1 MSGKITARRLAA
13 AGVSAAVL
21 GVAACGSATGGSTGP
36 PAGAGT
42 GTGHPQATAAAPSAG
57 TPLCAGT
64 ARVDRVVMRL
74 TAARSA
80 EILPRAMTITAPPR
94 AAALAAALC
103 ALPRMP
109 GGMRCPAALGGALRL
124 EFTAGGRSYRPV
136 LIRDS
141 GCASVTGVGPVRQW
155 AWSSRPGRLLS
166 EAAGGYGRLVAG
178 TPSEQ
183 RAHAL
188 SWRRAAVLSEARTA
202 TGTSLPPR
210 SVPLTD
216 G

>member
-1 MSGKITARRLAA
+1 MYGKITTRRLAVL
-13 AGVSAAVL
+13 GVSAAVL

-36 PAGAGT
+36 RT
-42 GTGHPQATAAAPSAG
+42 GTGHPQATATAPSAG
-57 TPLCAGT
+57 APLCAV
-64 ARVDRVVMRL
+64 AAQVDQVVMRL
-74 TAARSA
+74 TDPQSA
-80 EILPRAMTITAPPR
+80 GILPRAVTITAPPR

-124 EFTAGGRSYRPV
+124 EFTAGGRSYQPV

-166 EAAGGYGRLVAG
+166 EAAGSYGRLLAG
-178 TPSEQ
+178 THP
-183 RAHAL
+183 
-188 SWRRAAVLSEARTA
+188 
-202 TGTSLPPR
+202 G
-210 SVPLTD
+210 SVPTP
-216 G
+216 

>member
-1 MSGKITARRLAA
+1 
-13 AGVSAAVL
+13 
-21 GVAACGSATGGSTGP
+21 
-36 PAGAGT
+36 
-42 GTGHPQATAAAPSAG
+42 
-57 TPLCAGT
+57 
-64 ARVDRVVMRL
+64 MRL
-74 TAARSA
+74 TSARSR
-80 EILPRAMTITAPPR
+80 EILPRSVTITAAPR

-124 EFTAGGRSYRPV
+124 EFTAGDYSYQQV

-178 TPSEQ
+178 THPS
-183 RAHAL
+183 
-188 SWRRAAVLSEARTA
+188 
-202 TGTSLPPR
+202 
-210 SVPLTD
+210 SVPTP
-216 G
+216 

>member
-1 MSGKITARRLAA
+1 MHRQITTRRLAR
-13 AGVSAAVL
+13 AGTSLAVL
-21 GVAACGSATGGSTGP
+21 AVAACGSAANG
-36 PAGAGT
+36 GAG
-42 GTGHPQATAAAPSAG
+42 PAASTPARV
-57 TPLCAGT
+57 PLCAGT
-64 ARVDRVVMRL
+64 PKVDQVVMRL
-74 TAARSA
+74 TSARSR
-80 EILPRAMTITAPPR
+80 EILPRSVTITAAPR

-124 EFTAGGRSYRPV
+124 EFTAGDYSYQQV

-178 TPSEQ
+178 THPS
-183 RAHAL
+183 
-188 SWRRAAVLSEARTA
+188 
-202 TGTSLPPR
+202 
-210 SVPLTD
+210 SVPTP
-216 G
+216 

>member
-1 MSGKITARRLAA
+1 MHGQVTIRRLAV
-13 AGVSAAVL
+13 AGASATVL
-21 GVAACGSATGGSTGP
+21 GVAACGSATGPGTGAGTGHSQATATAP
-36 PAGAGT
+36 PAGAPLCT
-42 GTGHPQATAAAPSAG
+42 GTAT
-57 TPLCAGT
+57 
-64 ARVDRVVMRL
+64 VDQVVMRL
-74 TAARSA
+74 TDPQSA
-80 EILPRAMTITAPPR
+80 GILPRRLAITAPPR

-124 EFTAGGRSYRPV
+124 EFTAGGRSYQPV

-178 TPSEQ
+178 THPS
-183 RAHAL
+183 
-188 SWRRAAVLSEARTA
+188 
-202 TGTSLPPR
+202 
-210 SVPLTD
+210 SVPTP
-216 G
+216 

>member
-1 MSGKITARRLAA
+1 MHGQVTIRRLAV
-13 AGVSAAVL
+13 AGASATVL
-21 GVAACGSATGGSTGP
+21 GVAACGSATGPGSGAGTGHSQATATAP
-36 PAGAGT
+36 PAGAPLCT
-42 GTGHPQATAAAPSAG
+42 GTAT
-57 TPLCAGT
+57 
-64 ARVDRVVMRL
+64 VDQVVMRL
-74 TAARSA
+74 TDPQSA
-80 EILPRAMTITAPPR
+80 GILPRRLAITAPPR

-124 EFTAGGRSYRPV
+124 EFTAGGRSYQPV

-178 TPSEQ
+178 THPS
-183 RAHAL
+183 
-188 SWRRAAVLSEARTA
+188 
-202 TGTSLPPR
+202 
-210 SVPLTD
+210 SVPTP
-216 G
+216 

>member
-1 MSGKITARRLAA
+1 MFEQITTRRLAA
-13 AGVSAAVL
+13 LGVSIAVL
-21 GVAACGSATGGSTGP
+21 GLAACGSATSG
-36 PAGAGT
+36 PAGAR
-42 GTGHPQATAAAPSAG
+42 TGHPQASAAAPSAG
-57 TPLCAGT
+57 APLCAGPPK
-64 ARVDRVVMRL
+64 VDHVVMRL

-80 EILPRAMTITAPPR
+80 EILPRTMTITAAPR

-109 GGMRCPAALGGALRL
+109 GGMRCPAALAGALRL
-124 EFTAGGRSYRPV
+124 EFAAGGRSYPPV

-178 TPSEQ
+178 THPS
-183 RAHAL
+183 
-188 SWRRAAVLSEARTA
+188 
-202 TGTSLPPR
+202 
-210 SVPLTD
+210 SVPTP
-216 G
+216 